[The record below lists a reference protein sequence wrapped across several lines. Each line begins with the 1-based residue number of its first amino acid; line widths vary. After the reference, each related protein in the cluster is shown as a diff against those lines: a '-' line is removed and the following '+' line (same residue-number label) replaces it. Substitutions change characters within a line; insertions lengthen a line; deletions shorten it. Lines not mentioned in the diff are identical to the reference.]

1 MNSIL
6 VIGGNS
12 DIGYATAKVFVQNKY
27 NIHLVSR
34 NISQLEIK
42 KKEIEDLYKVECKIT
57 SLDILRKEN
66 VNRYFDE
73 HLESPTIILIAAGYM
88 EVDEKNDEKIA
99 SINYLSPVT
108 FIEKSLVKYKT
119 QKKLNTIIGI
129 SSIAG
134 DRGKKKN
141 SIYSSS
147 KSALSSYLNGL
158 RQRLYTSGIHVI
170 TVKPGFVKT
179 KLLQK
184 NLKLPKILISN
195 VNHVGNKIFKAYKSK
210 KNTLYV
216 PRYWSII
223 MFIYKM
229 IPETIFKIIA
239 KKKIDYFKGK

>member
-12 DIGYATAKVFVQNKY
+12 DIGYAVAKVFAQNKY

-57 SLDILRKEN
+57 SLDILNKEN
-66 VNRYFDE
+66 VNHYFDE
-73 HLESPTIILIAAGYM
+73 YLESPNIILIAVGYM
-88 EVDEKNDEKIA
+88 EVDEKNYEKIA
-99 SINYLSPVT
+99 SINYLSPMT

-129 SSIAG
+129 SSVAG
-134 DRGKKKN
+134 DRGKKRN
-141 SIYSSS
+141 CVYSSS
-147 KSALSSYLNGL
+147 KSAFSSYLDGL
-158 RQRLYTSGIHVI
+158 RQKLYLDEIHVI
-170 TVKPGFVKT
+170 SVKPGFVKT
-179 KLLQK
+179 KMTE

-239 KKKIDYFKGK
+239 K

>member
-1 MNSIL
+1 MSSIL

-12 DIGYATAKVFVQNKY
+12 DIGYATAKVFAQNKY

-57 SLDILRKEN
+57 SLDILDKEN
-66 VNRYFDE
+66 VNNFFNEY
-73 HLESPTIILIAAGYM
+73 LESPTIILIAVGYV
-88 EVDEKNDEKIA
+88 EVDEKNYEQIA
-99 SINYLSPVT
+99 GINYVSQMI
-108 FIEKSLVKYKT
+108 FIEKSLIKYKT

-129 SSIAG
+129 SSVAG
-134 DRGKKKN
+134 DRGKKKG
-141 SIYSSS
+141 SVYSSS
-147 KSALSSYLNGL
+147 KSAFSSYLDGL
-158 RQRLYTSGIHVI
+158 RQRLYLDAIHVI
-170 TVKPGFVKT
+170 TVKPGYVKT
-179 KLLQK
+179 KMTK

-195 VNHVGNKIFKAYKSK
+195 VNHVGNKIFKAYKNK

-239 KKKIDYFKGK
+239 K

>member
-1 MNSIL
+1 MSSIL

-12 DIGYATAKVFVQNKY
+12 DIGYATAKVFAQNKY
-27 NIHLVSR
+27 TVHLVSR
-34 NISQLEIK
+34 NTAQLEIK
-42 KKEIEDLYKVECKIT
+42 KKEIESLYKVECKIT
-57 SLDILRKEN
+57 CLDILNEDN
-66 VNRYFDE
+66 VNNFFNNN
-73 HLESPTIILIAAGYM
+73 LESPNIILIAVGYT
-88 EVDEKNDEKIA
+88 EIDEKNYEKIA
-99 SINYLSPVT
+99 SINYLSPMT

-129 SSIAG
+129 SSVAG

-141 SIYSSS
+141 PVYSSS
-147 KSALSSYLNGL
+147 KSAFSSYLDGL
-158 RQRLYTSGIHVI
+158 RQRLYLDGIHVI

-179 KLLQK
+179 KMTE

-229 IPETIFKIIA
+229 IPEFFFKIFT
-239 KKKIDYFKGK
+239 K

>member
-1 MNSIL
+1 MSSIL

-12 DIGYATAKVFVQNKY
+12 DIGYATAKVFAQNKY

-57 SLDILRKEN
+57 SLDILNKEN

-73 HLESPTIILIAAGYM
+73 YLESPNIVLITVGYM
-88 EVDEKNDEKIA
+88 EVDEKNYEKIA
-99 SINYLSPVT
+99 SINYLSPMT

-129 SSIAG
+129 SSVAG

-141 SIYSSS
+141 PVYSSS
-147 KSALSSYLNGL
+147 KSAFSSYLDGL
-158 RQRLYTSGIHVI
+158 RQRLYLDGIHVI

-179 KLLQK
+179 KMTK

-195 VNHVGNKIFKAYKSK
+195 VNHVGNKIFKAYKNK

-239 KKKIDYFKGK
+239 K

>member
-1 MNSIL
+1 MSSIL

-12 DIGYATAKVFVQNKY
+12 DIGYATAKVFAQNKY

-34 NISQLEIK
+34 NTSQLEIK

-57 SLDILRKEN
+57 SLDILNKEN

-73 HLESPTIILIAAGYM
+73 YLESPNIILIAAGYM
-88 EVDEKNDEKIA
+88 EADEKNYEKIA
-99 SINYLSPVT
+99 SINYLSPMT

-129 SSIAG
+129 SSVAG
-134 DRGKKKN
+134 DKGKKKN
-141 SIYSSS
+141 PVYSSS
-147 KSALSSYLNGL
+147 KSAFSSYLDGL
-158 RQRLYTSGIHVI
+158 RQRFYLDGIHVI

-179 KLLQK
+179 KMTE

-195 VNHVGNKIFKAYKSK
+195 VNHVGNKIFKAYKNK

-229 IPETIFKIIA
+229 IPETIFKIIT
-239 KKKIDYFKGK
+239 K

>member
-12 DIGYATAKVFVQNKY
+12 DIGYATAKVFAQNKY

-34 NISQLEIK
+34 NTSQLELK
-42 KKEIEDLYKVECKIT
+42 KKEIENLYKVACKIT
-57 SLDILRKEN
+57 SLDILNKEN
-66 VNRYFDE
+66 VNNFFNEY
-73 HLESPTIILIAAGYM
+73 LESPTIILIAVGYM
-88 EVDEKNDEKIA
+88 EVDEKNYEKIA
-99 SINYLSPVT
+99 SINYLSPMT

-119 QKKLNTIIGI
+119 QNKLNTIIGI
-129 SSIAG
+129 SSVAG
-134 DRGKKKN
+134 DRGKKKG

-147 KSALSSYLNGL
+147 KSAFSSYLDGL
-158 RQRLYTSGIHVI
+158 RQKLYLDGIHVI

-179 KLLQK
+179 KMTE

-195 VNHVGNKIFKAYKSK
+195 VNHVGNKIFKAYRSK

-229 IPETIFKIIA
+229 IPEKIFKIIA
-239 KKKIDYFKGK
+239 K